1 MINMDN
7 NKLFSF
13 IMILIGVTMIVLGA
27 RWLIVEDPWML
38 DEVANVERLEMT
50 FDELFEPEINNTL
63 PGYLRQIY
71 RFFGLWVSIIGVF
84 IISFSTPAMIIQ
96 NTVRKRLL
104 FCFGI
109 MMIMGTTLGYALIPS
124 SHFIY
129 LIWIMNALY
138 IFSIYNHFKIN
149 DEK

>member
-1 MINMDN
+1 MNN

-13 IMILIGVTMIVLGA
+13 IMILIGVTMIFLGT
-27 RWLIVEDPWML
+27 RWLIVEEPWML
-38 DEVANVERLEMT
+38 DEVANVERLGMT
-50 FDELFEPEINNTL
+50 FDELFELEINNSL

-71 RFFGLWVSIIGVF
+71 RFFGLWVSIIGFF
-84 IISFSTPAMIIQ
+84 IISFSTPSMIIQ

-109 MMIMGTTLGYALIPS
+109 MMIMGTILGYALIPS

-129 LIWIMNALY
+129 LMWIMNTLY
-138 IFSIYNHFKIN
+138 ILSIYNHFKIN

>member
-1 MINMDN
+1 MN
-7 NKLFSF
+7 NKQIFSYL
-13 IMILIGVTMIVLGA
+13 MILVGITMIILGA
-27 RWLIVEDPWML
+27 RWLIVEEPWML

-50 FDELFEPEINNTL
+50 FDELFQPDVNRTL

-71 RFFGLWVSIIGVF
+71 RFFGLWVIIIGFF
-84 IISFSTPAMIIQ
+84 IVSFSSPTLIVQNII
-96 NTVRKRLL
+96 RKRML

-109 MMIMGTTLGYALIPS
+109 MMIMGTILGYALIPS

-129 LIWIMNALY
+129 LMWIMNVLY
-138 IFSIYNHFKIN
+138 VFSIYNHIKIN

>member
-1 MINMDN
+1 MNN

-13 IMILIGVTMIVLGA
+13 IMILIGVTMIFLGT

-38 DEVANVERLEMT
+38 DEVANVERLGMT
-50 FDELFEPEINNTL
+50 FDELFELEINNSL

-71 RFFGLWVSIIGVF
+71 RFFGLWVSIIGFF
-84 IISFSTPAMIIQ
+84 IISFSTPSMIIQ

-109 MMIMGTTLGYALIPS
+109 MMIMGTILGYALIPS

-129 LIWIMNALY
+129 LMWIMNTLY
-138 IFSIYNHFKIN
+138 ILSIYNHFKIN

>member
-1 MINMDN
+1 MGN

-13 IMILIGVTMIVLGA
+13 IMILIGITMIFLGA

-71 RFFGLWVSIIGVF
+71 RFFGLWVSIIGFF
-84 IISFSTPAMIIQ
+84 IISFSTPVMIIQ

-109 MMIMGTTLGYALIPS
+109 MMIMVTTLGYALIPS

-129 LIWIMNALY
+129 FMWIMNALY

>member
-1 MINMDN
+1 MNN

-13 IMILIGVTMIVLGA
+13 IMILIGVTMIFLGT
-27 RWLIVEDPWML
+27 RWLIVEEPWML
-38 DEVANVERLEMT
+38 DEVANVERLGMT
-50 FDELFEPEINNTL
+50 FDELFELEINNSL

-71 RFFGLWVSIIGVF
+71 RFFGLWVSIIGFF
-84 IISFSTPAMIIQ
+84 IISFSTPTMIIQ

-109 MMIMGTTLGYALIPS
+109 MMIMGTILGYALIPS

-129 LIWIMNALY
+129 LMWIMNTLY
-138 IFSIYNHFKIN
+138 ILSIYNHFKIN